1 VAGLGVVAYIV
12 QIDVHTSAVDEL
24 SIFEDWHSDDDG
36 SDSTLRQTEKTLSA
50 KRGAICEEIG

>member
-1 VAGLGVVAYIV
+1 MVAYIV